1 LKITIL
7 AGCAAICLSGVGV
20 NRAQQPPTIPVEPP
34 TPLTQ
39 AAVALDSDGQRVIE
53 ATLRTTSL
61 NGAPDTPVT
70 NTRILLKNVSQKFYD
85 FISAHVTFY
94 DSSNVRCGEGVVKTG
109 AFAPNESAET
119 DTPGIRITCAPAS
132 WRIVATNLVPRI
144 SESITRMLTGP
155 TANLVISIDGEE
167 HPIQLGRPM
176 VLTLADRQRTIVV
189 RTAP

>member
-1 LKITIL
+1 LRITIL
-7 AGCAAICLSGVGV
+7 AGCIAVCLSGASVI
-20 NRAQQPPTIPVEPP
+20 RAQQTTIPVEPP

-39 AAVALDSDGQRVIE
+39 PAVAFDSDGQRVLE
-53 ATLRTTSL
+53 ATLRTTTL
-61 NGAPDTPVT
+61 HGAPDTPVT
-70 NTRILLKNVSQKFYD
+70 NTRIVLKNVSQKFYD
-85 FISAHVTFY
+85 FVSGHVTFY
-94 DSSNVRCGEGVVKTG
+94 DSANVRCGEGVVKTG

-132 WRIVATNLVPRI
+132 WRIVGTHLVPRI
-144 SESITRMLTGP
+144 PEGTLSAP

-167 HPIQLGRPM
+167 HPIQLGKPM